1 MVTTSRNYDD
11 SRYLAAAGLGWD
23 GVVRDKYGG
32 FSGTGTLL
40 FGGRAVLTAAHLFE
54 SAGTTASVYFDTV
67 QGMRTQSGLSY
78 TVNPGFDSSSN
89 ADLALVWLSAP
100 ATASADR
107 YQLYRATDAIG
118 QTFTMVGYGKLGT
131 GLTGQ
136 AVESGTVRHMAQNRF
151 DAYADTL
158 KQVLGDTM
166 DWSPSNSS
174 QLLADFDNGSATND
188 ALGQL
193 MGRTGLG
200 IGDGEGMLAQGDS
213 GGPALIDGQIAGVA
227 TYTASLAFRSTH
239 PDIDNLTNSSFGEVG
254 GWQNIAVYQ
263 QWIDQTLR
271 AHLPGAPTRP
281 GEVKKEVSEGNSGTT
296 LVYFLLQFS
305 GVRSTPESIVGVDFY
320 TVDGTAKAGS
330 DYIAHSGHLNL
341 YPDEDQAVIPVEIL
355 GDLVAEPD
363 ETFYL
368 EVANPVGGSFGEGVS
383 KLVAIRTIIDD
394 DGWLT

>member
-1 MVTTSRNYDD
+1 MVTTARNYDD

-23 GVVRDKYGG
+23 GVVRVTYGG
-32 FSGTGTLL
+32 FSGTGILL
-40 FGGRAVLTAAHLFE
+40 YGGRAVLTAAHLFE

-67 QGMRTQSGLSY
+67 QGMRSQSGLFY

-100 ATASADR
+100 AIASADR
-107 YQLYRATDAIG
+107 YQLYRAADAIG

-136 AVESGTVRHMAQNRF
+136 SVESGNVRYMAQNRF

-158 KQVLGDTM
+158 KQVLGNAM
-166 DWSPSNSS
+166 DWSPSNGS
-174 QLLADFDNGSATND
+174 QLLADFDNGSAMND
-188 ALGQL
+188 ALGKL
-193 MGRTGLG
+193 IGRTGLG

-254 GWQNIAVYQ
+254 GWQNMSVYQ

-281 GEVKKEVSEGNSGTT
+281 EEVKKEVSEGNSGTT

-305 GVRSTPESIVGVDFY
+305 GVRATPESIVGVDFN
-320 TVDGTAKAGS
+320 TIDGTAKAGS

-341 YPDEDQAVIPVEIL
+341 YPDEDQAVIPVEII

-368 EVANPVGGSFGEGVS
+368 EVTNPVGGSFGEGVS